1 MKQLLRLFILL
12 VIIFSLVACEQQAA
26 KDDED
31 GVNESAFVLS
41 KISACASQA
50 TLQANMLN
58 GYACYADQQLL
69 STGLVWQSKPI
80 RQAVI

>member
-12 VIIFSLVACEQQAA
+12 VIIFSLVTCEQQAA

-41 KISACASQA
+41 KISAPPPGKDPCPASFK
-50 TLQANMLN
+50 MVRH
-58 GYACYADQQLL
+58 
-69 STGLVWQSKPI
+69 S
-80 RQAVI
+80 